1 MKGLICLWSGAIVDI
16 PAGWSLC
23 DGGNGRPDLRN
34 RFIVGAGDTYAP
46 DDTGGALT
54 HTHPFTGDGH
64 THGIPNTLAC
74 PGAGANLCLNDT
86 DTDSEVAAGTTDA
99 TDHKPPYFALAFI
112 IKD

>member
-1 MKGLICLWSGAIVDI
+1 MKGIIVMWSGAIVDI

-23 DGGNGRPDLRN
+23 DGNAGRPDLRN
-34 RFIVGAGDTYAP
+34 RFVIGAGDVYAP

-64 THGIPNTLAC
+64 DHGIPQTAGC
-74 PGAGANLCLNDT
+74 PGAGPNACLSELDT
-86 DTDSEVAAGTTDA
+86 TADAAAGTTDA